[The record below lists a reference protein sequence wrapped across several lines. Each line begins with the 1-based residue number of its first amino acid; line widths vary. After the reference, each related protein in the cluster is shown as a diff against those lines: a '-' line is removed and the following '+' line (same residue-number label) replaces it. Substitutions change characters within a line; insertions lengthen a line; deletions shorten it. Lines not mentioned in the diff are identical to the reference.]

1 MVDGVGNGAT
11 PHTTLKLKGKNGQT
25 INLNDLEGLQKTEQN
40 EDLFKRYD
48 KNNNGIIDKDE
59 VVAMRNNLQT
69 IAGNNT
75 ISKRELNKH
84 FGKDSNA
91 MEALSKLA
99 SQQETLQNSSSYQE
113 VNGNTTTY
121 VYKGIDNEHS
131 YTYKKTTNGEFVTTE
146 MNDGSKEIKYK
157 DGSRMEISKDGVQT
171 LYNNK
176 GQKYLITNPDGS
188 TIEHTPDGNKS
199 ITRNAGGQTTRII
212 ELKNQQESRTDFEY
226 TGDKTIAR
234 TYNGIGTD
242 APLSS
247 ITVSEKQNGHNVNT
261 KYATEEDMKNSR
273 PSEQITDAHNPTLK
287 TVTKFT
293 YDKNG
298 NVKAETTNS
307 AGETT
312 TKYTNT
318 KGEEISDTQFN
329 SEKQDTTTYTVPKG
343 HTITQITTDILKQQ
357 GIENPTPEQI
367 KDARKQIIETNSD
380 QIQTMKSGQYKGNKY
395 FYADAEIKVPQLNTA
410 QNSEQE
416 DIIDGG
422 TLPEVVVTAK
432 RISPEMKAKRQQLQA
447 LLGEKYEVG
456 YSKDGKLEVRN
467 KNGDILPEATKKA
480 NQGISETETK
490 PLSEIILEKGDNDKS
505 DSLDKTEFRN
515 FIINFLKL
523 ELTDANRTQIENL
536 IETSF
541 NSFDSINTDGTISK
555 EELNKNAKELLENI
569 GNQINEIEK
578 KQFQTETET

>member
-1 MVDGVGNGAT
+1 MADN
-11 PHTTLKLKGKNGQT
+11 LMRKLPFT
-25 INLNDLEGLQKTEQN
+25 R
-40 EDLFKRYD
+40 F
-48 KNNNGIIDKDE
+48 
-59 VVAMRNNLQT
+59 
-69 IAGNNT
+69 
-75 ISKRELNKH
+75 
-84 FGKDSNA
+84 A
-91 MEALSKLA
+91 MEMRSGK
-99 SQQETLQNSSSYQE
+99 
-113 VNGNTTTY
+113 
-121 VYKGIDNEHS
+121 
-131 YTYKKTTNGEFVTTE
+131 
-146 MNDGSKEIKYK
+146 
-157 DGSRMEISKDGVQT
+157 
-171 LYNNK
+171 
-176 GQKYLITNPDGS
+176 
-188 TIEHTPDGNKS
+188 
-199 ITRNAGGQTTRII
+199 II
-212 ELKNQQESRTDFEY
+212 EIDEGFVKMLGY
-226 TGDKTIAR
+226 
-234 TYNGIGTD
+234 
-242 APLSS
+242 
-247 ITVSEKQNGHNVNT
+247 
-261 KYATEEDMKNSR
+261 TEEDMKNSR

-467 KNGDILPEATKKA
+467 KNGDILPEK
-480 NQGISETETK
+480 
-490 PLSEIILEKGDNDKS
+490 
-505 DSLDKTEFRN
+505 
-515 FIINFLKL
+515 
-523 ELTDANRTQIENL
+523 QIRE
-536 IETSF
+536 
-541 NSFDSINTDGTISK
+541 
-555 EELNKNAKELLENI
+555 
-569 GNQINEIEK
+569 
-578 KQFQTETET
+578 